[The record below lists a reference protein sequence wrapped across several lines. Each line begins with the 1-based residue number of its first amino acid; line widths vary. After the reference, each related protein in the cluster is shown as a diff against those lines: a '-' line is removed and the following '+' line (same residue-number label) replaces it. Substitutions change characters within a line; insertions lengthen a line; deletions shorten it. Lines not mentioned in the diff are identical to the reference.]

1 MKKVLLFAT
10 TMLLAVSCIKVVVPA
25 TEQAAEATET
35 TEAAAPAPAQEPAAQ
50 EPAAQAPAPEQ
61 QAIIIVYSNSY
72 DGYINIRE
80 QPSSKSKILGKFPNG
95 PQGAKLLSVEG
106 NWSKVDLN
114 GVVGYVYSSYVQMAP
129 TEAVHI
135 SASAVIGEWY
145 WSDGH
150 QDERYII
157 KSNGKFINEFCG
169 EVYDSGTWYLSGYK
183 LVLKYADGTIDNCTV
198 NGKVMD
204 IDGTDFFKE

>member
-25 TEQAAEATET
+25 TEQAADATAT

-50 EPAAQAPAPEQ
+50 TPAPEQ
-61 QAIIIVYSNSY
+61 QQAVITVYSNSY

-95 PQGAKLLSVEG
+95 PQGAKLISVEG

-129 TEAVHI
+129 TEPVYI
-135 SASAVIGEWY
+135 SASAVVGEWS

-150 QDERYII
+150 QYDTYTI
-157 KSNGKFINEFCG
+157 KSNGKFENDFCG
-169 EVYDSGTWYLSGYK
+169 DGGLGGTWYLSGYK
-183 LVLKYADGTIDNCTV
+183 LVLKFSNGSIVNCSV
-198 NGKVMD
+198 DGKVME
-204 IDGTDFFKE
+204 INGTDYYKE

>member
-25 TEQAAEATET
+25 TEQAADATAT

-50 EPAAQAPAPEQ
+50 TPAPEQ
-61 QAIIIVYSNSY
+61 QQAVITVYSNSY

-95 PQGAKLLSVEG
+95 PQGAKLISVEG

-129 TEAVHI
+129 TEPVYI
-135 SASAVIGEWY
+135 SASAVIGKWY
-145 WSDGH
+145 LSD
-150 QDERYII
+150 DVDDCIVI
-157 KSNGKFINEFCG
+157 KSNGKFVDEYCG
-169 EVYDSGTWYLSGYK
+169 EEIDNGTWHLSGYK
-183 LVLKYADGTIDNCTV
+183 LVLKFAEGSIVNCTV
-198 NGKVMD
+198 NGKIID
-204 IDGTDFFKE
+204 IEGVSYCKM

>member
-25 TEQAAEATET
+25 TEQAADATAT

-50 EPAAQAPAPEQ
+50 TPAPEQ
-61 QAIIIVYSNSY
+61 QQAVITVYSNSY

-95 PQGAKLLSVEG
+95 PQGAKLISVEG

-169 EVYDSGTWYLSGYK
+169 EVDDSGTWYLSGYK
-183 LVLKYADGTIDNCTV
+183 LVLKFSNGSIVNCSV
-198 NGKVMD
+198 DGKVME
-204 IDGTDFFKE
+204 INGTDYYKE